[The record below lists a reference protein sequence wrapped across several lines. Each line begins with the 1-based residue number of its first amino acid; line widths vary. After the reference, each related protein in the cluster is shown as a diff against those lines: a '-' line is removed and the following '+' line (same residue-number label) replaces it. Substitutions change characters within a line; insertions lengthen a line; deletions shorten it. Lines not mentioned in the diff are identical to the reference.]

1 MAHGLAELAG
11 QLAAGDLEP
20 VLAWLG
26 PRIHRRGRLVPPPV
40 LVAEACGDAPTEAAL
55 LGYLEAK
62 FGEVY
67 GL

>member
-1 MAHGLAELAG
+1 MLFVADDGHRLDHLVR
-11 QLAAGDLEP
+11 D
-20 VLAWLG
+20 
-26 PRIHRRGRLVPPPV
+26 RRGRLVPPPV